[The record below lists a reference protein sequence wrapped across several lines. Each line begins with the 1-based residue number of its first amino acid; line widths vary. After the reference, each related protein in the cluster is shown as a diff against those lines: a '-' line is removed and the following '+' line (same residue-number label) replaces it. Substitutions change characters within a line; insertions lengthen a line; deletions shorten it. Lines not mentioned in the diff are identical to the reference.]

1 MKARKGKGLFVFCCL
16 APAAILFIVFM
27 ILPTIDIFRMSM
39 FKWGGY
45 TDNKT
50 FVGLDNFKI
59 LFKSD
64 KFYQAFQNSI
74 LLIVLVTLVTF
85 TFALVFAYILSRE
98 KIKGKT
104 FFSVIFYIP
113 NILSVVVISAIF
125 SAIYDPNLGLLN
137 SFLNLFKGAENPTL
151 WLGDQKIVIYS
162 IVIAL
167 VWQAIGYYM
176 VMYMASMAN
185 VPESL
190 YESAALEGAGKIR
203 QFFTITIPL
212 IWTNIRTTLTFFVI
226 STINM
231 SFLLVKAMTNGG
243 PDGASNVFL
252 SYMYQEAY
260 TNSSYGYG
268 MAIGIPLLV
277 CTCGNSECGNKTSGN
292 RILREGDQDG
302 KNKSKRVKKT
312 IDTFKSGSI
321 YLINSPCDH
330 NYHSGRLG
338 ICCIC

>member
-137 SFLNLFKGAENPTL
+137 SFLNLFKGTENPTL

-268 MAIGIPLLV
+268 MAIGVMVFLFSFALA
-277 CTCGNSECGNKTSGN
+277 G
-292 RILREGDQDG
+292 IL
-302 KNKSKRVKKT
+302 NVATKRQE
-312 IDTFKSGSI
+312 IEF
-321 YLINSPCDH
+321 
-330 NYHSGRLG
+330 
-338 ICCIC
+338 

>member
-1 MKARKGKGLFVFCCL
+1 MLIFCH
-16 APAAILFIVFM
+16 A
-27 ILPTIDIFRMSM
+27 
-39 FKWGGY
+39 
-45 TDNKT
+45 
-50 FVGLDNFKI
+50 
-59 LFKSD
+59 
-64 KFYQAFQNSI
+64 
-74 LLIVLVTLVTF
+74 
-85 TFALVFAYILSRE
+85 E

-137 SFLNLFKGAENPTL
+137 SFLNLFRGAENPIL

-268 MAIGIPLLV
+268 MAIGVMVFLFSFALA
-277 CTCGNSECGNKTSGN
+277 G
-292 RILREGDQDG
+292 IL
-302 KNKSKRVKKT
+302 NAATKRQE
-312 IDTFKSGSI
+312 IEF
-321 YLINSPCDH
+321 
-330 NYHSGRLG
+330 
-338 ICCIC
+338 